1 LIRFEIDAD
10 KMRGKGLNMDKIEKI
25 IKSGLGDE
33 EA

>member
-1 LIRFEIDAD
+1 
-10 KMRGKGLNMDKIEKI
+10 MRGKGLNMDKIEKI